1 MLEPWVPV
9 SAANKER
16 AAAQKFIVKNR
27 AATFN
32 YEVETRYEGGLVLL
46 GSEVKSMRNGKV
58 DLVDAYA
65 SVDNGQ
71 VWLKQMYVAPFEQ
84 AKTFPHEVRRARK
97 VLLHQSEINEIEKE
111 LTRSGYTLVPME
123 LYFKDGRVKVTLGLA
138 KGKKSYD
145 KRADLAKKTADREA
159 RQAIKG
165 GRDR

>member
-1 MLEPWVPV
+1 VT
-9 SAANKER
+9 STNKER

-32 YEVETRYEGGLVLL
+32 YAIETRYEGGLVLF

-84 AKTFPHEVRRARK
+84 AKAFPHDVRRPRK
-97 VLLHQSEINEIEKE
+97 VLLHGNEIREIEKE
-111 LTRSGYTLVPME
+111 LTRAGYTLVPLE
-123 LYFKDGRVKVTLGLA
+123 LYFKDGRVKVALGLA

-165 GRDR
+165 GRES